1 MGAGDPG
8 SEDSPFD
15 PARLLALAV
24 SRPRDA
30 LAAARSFLAGGPGA
44 YDASF
49 AHHAIGI
56 VLRDHGDLP
65 GAITELRQGVRLARA
80 AGIAEREVD
89 VQATLGLTLAW
100 TGRSRQGLAVLDR
113 AVAAAHGGMAGRV
126 LMRRANI
133 LSEMGRFSEAHQ
145 DLSRALSHLRRAG
158 DTVWEARSLTHRAHV
173 YLGLG
178 LPWRARADFA
188 RAEELYATSGQDLEY
203 AKARHNRGLVALSRG
218 DLPRA
223 LTYFDEA
230 GSRYGVLGETNPDL
244 AIDRCTTLLAAGLA
258 GEAVRET
265 EAALRQIPPQGGIAF
280 KKAEL
285 LFAAATAALA
295 AGQPADAQLRAAQA
309 RRLFGAQGRDI
320 WAARADLVL
329 AQARY
334 AAGERSAR
342 LFRLAGDVAARLDTF
357 RADQAIQAHLLAG
370 RLALSLRRVGQAD
383 QHLEHAARAR
393 RRGPPLA
400 RSVAWLARALQAD
413 ARGDVR
419 ATATACSRGLDA
431 LTQHQM
437 TLGATELRAYGTA
450 HGAEL
455 ATLAQR
461 DALRLGHARRLLLWS
476 ERWRATALAVP
487 APPTRH
493 DRELAAELEALRS
506 VSRVLQSSEM
516 AAARRTVLE
525 RERRRLE
532 TAVQARTRR
541 SPGRG
546 GPRDGTGPGG
556 HSLGELDLDELSAE
570 LGDTRLVEVV
580 EVDGVRQVIVVAGRR
595 MRLHT
600 FSSDPQ
606 REVQLS
612 RFVLRRLAQGTP
624 QPGDERLL
632 PHRGRA
638 LESALLGPAV
648 ADLGDGPVVVVP
660 SGRLGP
666 VPWTLMP
673 SLRDRSVT
681 VAPSAFT
688 WLRARRRPPPAQRRV
703 ALVAGPGLA
712 TGGAEVV
719 QLQER
724 YPEAVLLRQGSATA
738 RDVLRALDGAWLAHI
753 AAHGTFR
760 ADNPLFSS
768 MQLDDGPLTVHDF
781 EQLVRAPYRL
791 VLAGCD
797 SAVGAA
803 VGADELLGLVSSLV
817 PLGAVGI
824 VASVVQVNDQAA
836 VPLMLALHDALHK
849 DVTLP
854 EALLAARQATL
865 GDPLAEATAHSF
877 LALGA

>member
-1 MGAGDPG
+1 MCMAQADAGRETAP
-8 SEDSPFD
+8 SD
-15 PARLLALAV
+15 PAQILPLAV

-30 LAAARSFLAGGPGA
+30 LPAARAVLASRPSLYA
-44 YDASF
+44 ASL
-49 AHHAIGI
+49 AHQAIGI
-56 VLRDHGDLP
+56 ILRDHGDRP
-65 GAITELRQGVRLARA
+65 GAMTELNKALRLARA
-80 AGIAEREVD
+80 SGQPEREAD
-89 VQATLGLTLAW
+89 IQATLVATLALM
-100 TGRSRQGLAVLDR
+100 GRSRAGLAALDR
-113 AVAAAHGGMAGRV
+113 AVASSHGAPAARV
-126 LMRRANI
+126 LMRRAAV
-133 LSEMGRFSEAHQ
+133 LKYLGRFYDAHQ
-145 DLSRALSHLRRAG
+145 DLCRALPYLRRAG
-158 DTVWEARSLTHRAHV
+158 DTVWEARSLIHRADV
-173 YLGLG
+173 FLALG
-178 LPWRARADFA
+178 LPKRAAADFA
-188 RAEELYATSGQDLEY
+188 RAEQLFAVNGQELEY
-203 AKARHNRGLVALSRG
+203 AKARHSLGLVALSRS
-218 DLPRA
+218 DLPGA
-223 LTYFDEA
+223 LGYFDVA
-230 GSRYGVLGETNPDL
+230 AHRYDALGETLPDL
-244 AIDRCTTLLAAGLA
+244 AIDRCSALLAAGLA
-258 GEAVRET
+258 
-265 EAALRQIPPQGGIAF
+265 AAAARQTDTALSLIPPQGGIAF

-285 LFAAATAALA
+285 LLAAATAALA
-295 AGQPADAQLRAAQA
+295 ASGPPACSGWPRTSLPASTRPGPTRPSRRNCWRAAWTLSRQQA
-309 RRLFGAQGRDI
+309 AE
-320 WAARADLVL
+320 A
-329 AQARY
+329 
-334 AAGERSAR
+334 E
-342 LFRLAGDVAARLDTF
+342 
-357 RADQAIQAHLLAG
+357 
-370 RLALSLRRVGQAD
+370 
-383 QHLEHAARAR
+383 QHLERAARSR
-393 RRGPPLA
+393 RAGPPLT

-413 ARGDVR
+413 ARGNVR
-419 ATATACSRGLDA
+419 ATAAACSRGLDA

-461 DALRLGHARRLLLWS
+461 DALRRGDARRLLLWS

-487 APPTRH
+487 PAPTRH

-506 VSRVLQSSEM
+506 VSRLLRSAEITAS
-516 AAARRTVLE
+516 RRTALE

-541 SPGRG
+541 SPGR
-546 GPRDGTGPGG
+546 RPGEG
-556 HSLGELDLDELSAE
+556 RISPGELDLDELSAE
-570 LGDTRLVEVV
+570 LGETRLVEVV

-600 FSSDPQ
+600 FGSDPQ

-612 RFVLRRLAQGTP
+612 RFALRRLAHGP
-624 QPGDERLL
+624 PRPGDEQLL
-632 PHRGRA
+632 AYRGRA

-673 SLRDRSVT
+673 SLRDRAVT
-681 VAPSAFT
+681 VAPSALT
-688 WLRARRRPPPAQRRV
+688 WLRARRHPPPAQRRV

-712 TGGAEVV
+712 TGGAEVA
-719 QLQER
+719 QLQDR
-724 YPEAVLLRQGSATA
+724 YPDAVLLGQGSATSG
-738 RDVLRALDGAWLAHI
+738 DVLRALDGAWLAHI

-768 MQLDDGPLTVHDF
+768 LQLDDGPLTVHDF
-781 EQLVRAPYRL
+781 ERLDRAPYWL

-797 SAVGAA
+797 SGVAAA

-824 VASVVQVNDQAA
+824 VASVVPVNDLAA

-854 EALLAARQATL
+854 EALLAAREATF